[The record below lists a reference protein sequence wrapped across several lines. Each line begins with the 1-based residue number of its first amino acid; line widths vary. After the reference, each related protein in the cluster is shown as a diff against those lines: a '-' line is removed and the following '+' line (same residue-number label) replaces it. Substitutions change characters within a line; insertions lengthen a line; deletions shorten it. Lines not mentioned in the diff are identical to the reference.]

1 MPRSARSTVAPKLEY
16 QPGLDGL
23 RALAV
28 VAVMLYHAQQNM
40 PSSWM
45 PGGFVG
51 VEVFFVI
58 SGYLITLLLISE
70 HQRTN
75 RVDLKQ
81 FWSRCARRLLPAL
94 FALLIVTMG
103 IVSIGGHYSAS
114 LSEHVKAFRGTWT
127 SAWFYVTNWYQII
140 TGLNYADQH
149 GRPPLVRHL
158 WSLAVEE
165 QFYLVWPVVMW
176 LV

>member
-23 RALAV
+23 RAIAV
-28 VAVMLYHAQQNM
+28 VAVMLYHAQMNM

-70 HQRTN
+70 HLRTQ
-75 RVDLKQ
+75 RVDLGQ
-81 FWSRCARRLLPAL
+81 FWLRRARRLLPAL
-94 FALLIVTMG
+94 FALLVVTMG
-103 IVSIGGHYSAS
+103 IVGIGGHFYDPWKV
-114 LSEHVKAFRGTWT
+114 HVQA
-127 SAWFYVTNWYQII
+127 
-140 TGLNYADQH
+140 
-149 GRPPLVRHL
+149 
-158 WSLAVEE
+158 
-165 QFYLVWPVVMW
+165 
-176 LV
+176 